1 MAYLFLFR
9 LEQLGVKEVM
19 KYVKHQ
25 NLRKMYLVGL
35 LFCVAF
41 QLNILY
47 LYIILLIFFLFS
59 DSDMFWFDLWIYL

>member
-1 MAYLFLFR
+1 
-9 LEQLGVKEVM
+9 M